1 MRKQGGTDPMI
12 RLEIKKSIK
21 SRYFLIAVALLYI
34 MFMLGDSGQVL
45 GDETSTTIL
54 QAIWNKFHGNWTKG
68 FSSSYLTPMDS
79 MWQDNAYLP
88 VVMPVI
94 CGFPSVIN
102 YLEEISTKN
111 KRMIIT
117 RCSFKEYYTA
127 KIIANAITAVGVSIT
142 AIVLFYAT
150 LLVGYDYIPVS
161 DESFSVIYFTFS
173 GKMIEGA
180 DSAQDFDDS
189 DLYATDERNII
200 LFSVFRDK

>member
-1 MRKQGGTDPMI
+1 MI

-173 GKMIEGA
+173 GKMIEEA
-180 DSAQDFDDS
+180 DSAQKISMTS

-200 LFSVFRDK
+200 LLSVFRDK